1 MRSILFPS
9 RARNA
14 VAALVSLLALSA
26 LAAYLGTPPNAI
38 AARVMASYKTAPR
51 TLVEGVV
58 KAPNGRADR
67 RGQVML
73 VFRNGRGRVIERDRV
88 KVNRNGQF
96 YVVAPKSAKS
106 VVLTAYLGPG
116 RNAPH
121 GSRSMPIVRGKALSI
136 TVVFHNSGGGVL
148 PAIFPY

>member
-1 MRSILFPS
+1 MQSTLFPS
-9 RARNA
+9 RVRNA
-14 VAALVSLLALSA
+14 VAVLVSLLALSA
-26 LAAYLGTPPNAI
+26 LVAYIGSPSNAI
-38 AARVMASYKTAPR
+38 AARVMASYKSASQ

-67 RGQVML
+67 RGEVVL
-73 VFRNGRGRVIERDRV
+73 VFRNGRGRVIERKRV
-88 KVNRNGQF
+88 KVNRAGQF
-96 YVVAPKSAKS
+96 YVLAPKSAKS

-121 GSRSMPIVRGKALSI
+121 GSRSLKIVSGKALSV
-136 TVVFHNSGGGVL
+136 TVVFHYSGGGLL